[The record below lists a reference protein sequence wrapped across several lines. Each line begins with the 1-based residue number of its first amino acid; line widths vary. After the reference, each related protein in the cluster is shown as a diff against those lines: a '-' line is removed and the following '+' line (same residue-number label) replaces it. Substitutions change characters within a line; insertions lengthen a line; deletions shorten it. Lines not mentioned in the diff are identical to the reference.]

1 MTTSPLLPRWSPERR
16 LMVAAFLSLFG
27 VLCAQTL
34 LETARDTLF
43 LTHVPVARLPWVYLT
58 LASLTLVAGGL
69 SPRIARWRDRGWSRT
84 PASVA
89 AAAARA
95 PSSLS
100 LSLSLLV

>member
-1 MTTSPLLPRWSPERR
+1 MTTSLPLARWSPERR
-16 LMVAAFLSLFG
+16 LAVAAFLSLFG

-69 SPRIARWRDRGWSRT
+69 SPRIARWRDRGWPLS
-84 PASVA
+84 PASSIT
-89 AAAARA
+89 RW
-95 PSSLS
+95 SSS
-100 LSLSLLV
+100 TGSRSRI